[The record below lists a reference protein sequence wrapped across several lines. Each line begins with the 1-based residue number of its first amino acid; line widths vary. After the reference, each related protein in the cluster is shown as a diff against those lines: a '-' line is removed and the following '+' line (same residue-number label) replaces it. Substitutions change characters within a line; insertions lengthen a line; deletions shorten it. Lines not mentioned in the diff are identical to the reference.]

1 MKTNT
6 AGVPCVFFDR
16 DGIVNESPGPGY
28 VERVQ
33 DFHLIGAF
41 VEALK
46 LVRAKGYKAVVI
58 TNQRCIARGIVSV
71 QTLEQIH
78 MHLAGQLKKHGLTLD
93 ALYVCPHNNNECTCR
108 KPHPGMLLQAAAEQ
122 QIDLSSSWMIGDHET
137 DVEAG
142 RRGWLPNHT
151 GEPGKRWNRSR
162 FTDQYD
168 GRTAG
173 FATTLPST
181 SIVS

>member
-142 RRGWLPNHT
+142 RRAGCRTIRVSPEKDGTAADLQINTMEELPDLLQRCLQH
-151 GEPGKRWNRSR
+151 
-162 FTDQYD
+162 Q
-168 GRTAG
+168 
-173 FATTLPST
+173 
-181 SIVS
+181 